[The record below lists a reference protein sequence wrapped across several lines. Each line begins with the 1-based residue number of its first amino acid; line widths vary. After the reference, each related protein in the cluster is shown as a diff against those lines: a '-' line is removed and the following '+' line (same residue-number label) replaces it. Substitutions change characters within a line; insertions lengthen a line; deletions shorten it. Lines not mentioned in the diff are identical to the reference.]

1 MNSKG
6 DSSKLWKLIKEL
18 APNSSKTAPTTLKD
32 GDTTIT
38 STPSLCK
45 TFNKYFSTVVNQYLP
60 ESNQAP
66 DFHKLN
72 DSVKSKITEDN
83 VLSIPLLTCDEVQKS
98 LSELDSNKATGLDGL
113 SSKILKL
120 SASVIASPLTVIF
133 NQSISY
139 GHFPIQWKT
148 ARITPVHKSGSRT
161 DKNNYRPISILCV
174 VSKLLERHY
183 HNCITAFL
191 TSYDLLHKGQS
202 GFRRYHSCES
212 AITKLVD
219 TWLINIEHGK
229 LNGVTLIDFRKAFD
243 MINVHILVSKLQ
255 CYHFDEVLIK
265 WMYSYLTGRSQCVQ
279 VKNYLSSPA
288 PISYGV
294 PQGSILGPLLFILF
308 VNDIHLHSDP
318 ELDLYADDSTSHSS
332 GKTINELNDKLTTAM
347 EDIQQW
353 CLANGMVINEKKT
366 KSMVV
371 STYQKAAKI
380 GSTDLFVKHNG
391 SVLKNVRCE
400 KVLGSIIDNHLSWGA
415 HIDELAFNLSKII
428 ALFRRIKIYLPL
440 NTRILFY
447 KTFFQSR
454 IDYCCTIWGQSA
466 HISRIYKLQK
476 LILRL
481 IYDKPKVLFF
491 QTTI

>member
-18 APNSSKTAPTTLKD
+18 APNSLKTAPTTLKD
-32 GDTTIT
+32 SDTTIT
-38 STPSLCK
+38 NAPDLCE
-45 TFNKYFSTVVNQYLP
+45 TFNNYFSTVVNQYLP

-72 DSVKSKITEDN
+72 DFVKSKITEDT
-83 VLSIPLLTCDEVQKS
+83 VLSIQLLTCDEVIKS
-98 LSELDSNKATGLDGL
+98 ICELDSHKATGLDGL

-120 SASVIASPLTVIF
+120 SASIIASPLTVIF

-183 HNCITAFL
+183 HNCITAVL
-191 TSYDLLHKGQS
+191 ASYDLLYKGQS

-212 AITKLVD
+212 AINKLVD

-229 LNGVTLIDFRKAFD
+229 LNSVTLIDFRKAFD
-243 MINVHILVSKLQ
+243 MINVRIFVSKLQ

-265 WMYSYLTGRSQCVQ
+265 RMYSYLTGRSQCAE

-288 PISYGV
+288 PISYA

-308 VNDIHLHSDP
+308 VKRRFFYVSRIF
-318 ELDLYADDSTSHSS
+318 
-332 GKTINELNDKLTTAM
+332 
-347 EDIQQW
+347 
-353 CLANGMVINEKKT
+353 NEKRSKR
-366 KSMVV
+366 SDRA
-371 STYQKAAKI
+371 SCY
-380 GSTDLFVKHNG
+380 
-391 SVLKNVRCE
+391 
-400 KVLGSIIDNHLSWGA
+400 
-415 HIDELAFNLSKII
+415 AF
-428 ALFRRIKIYLPL
+428 RI
-440 NTRILFY
+440 
-447 KTFFQSR
+447 
-454 IDYCCTIWGQSA
+454 C
-466 HISRIYKLQK
+466 
-476 LILRL
+476 
-481 IYDKPKVLFF
+481 
-491 QTTI
+491 

>member
-45 TFNKYFSTVVNQYLP
+45 TFNNYFSTVVNQYLP

-98 LSELDSNKATGLDGL
+98 LSELDSHKATGLDGL

-191 TSYDLLHKGQS
+191 TSYDLLYKGQS

-288 PISYGV
+288 SSY
-294 PQGSILGPLLFILF
+294 ILRC
-308 VNDIHLHSDP
+308 
-318 ELDLYADDSTSHSS
+318 
-332 GKTINELNDKLTTAM
+332 TTR
-347 EDIQQW
+347 
-353 CLANGMVINEKKT
+353 KYSRT
-366 KSMVV
+366 PP
-371 STYQKAAKI
+371 
-380 GSTDLFVKHNG
+380 
-391 SVLKNVRCE
+391 
-400 KVLGSIIDNHLSWGA
+400 
-415 HIDELAFNLSKII
+415 
-428 ALFRRIKIYLPL
+428 IYLV
-440 NTRILFY
+440 
-447 KTFFQSR
+447 
-454 IDYCCTIWGQSA
+454 C
-466 HISRIYKLQK
+466 
-476 LILRL
+476 
-481 IYDKPKVLFF
+481 
-491 QTTI
+491 